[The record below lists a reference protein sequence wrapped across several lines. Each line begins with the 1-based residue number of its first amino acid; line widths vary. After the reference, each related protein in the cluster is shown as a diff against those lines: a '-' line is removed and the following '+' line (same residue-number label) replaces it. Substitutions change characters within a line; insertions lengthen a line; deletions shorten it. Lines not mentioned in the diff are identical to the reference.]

1 MITLRRRRPR
11 GRPRPAGPRRRR
23 VSEPPPRTLLLL
35 LRHGE
40 TDRNAEG
47 RSQGRDDPPLNER
60 GRRQAAAAAR
70 ELAPLGPAA
79 VYSSDAS
86 RARDTAA
93 AVAAA
98 CGLEVRVDPRLA
110 ELDHGELDG
119 LTGAELRERYAELL
133 ETWRGPGGPSLVLPG
148 GESLEQARAR
158 MVAAA
163 TEIGER
169 HGGRASSSSRTIWR
183 CARSP
188 ARPWGR
194 RSRRRGGCGSTSVR
208 SRSSSFARGSRG
220 RSSRSTGR
228 AGPGTPPPTRVE
240 RLRRTLLRC

>member
-1 MITLRRRRPR
+1 M
-11 GRPRPAGPRRRR
+11 
-23 VSEPPPRTLLLL
+23 SEPPARTLLLL

-60 GRRQAAAAAR
+60 GRRQAGAAAR

-119 LTGAELRERYAELL
+119 LTGAELREHYPELL

-169 HGGRASSSSRTIWR
+169 HGGEIVVVVSHNLALRTLV
-183 CARSP
+183 CEALGAPLTAAR
-188 ARPWGR
+188 
-194 RSRRRGGCGSTSVR
+194 
-208 SRSSSFARGSRG
+208 
-220 RSSRSTGR
+220 
-228 AGPGTPPPTRVE
+228 
-240 RLRRTLLRC
+240 RLRLDLCSLTIVELRPGEPWAVVALNRACGTGYPAAAAR

>member
-1 MITLRRRRPR
+1 MTR
-11 GRPRPAGPRRRR
+11 
-23 VSEPPPRTLLLL
+23 RTLLLL

-60 GRRQAAAAAR
+60 GRRQAAEAAEAIAP
-70 ELAPLGPAA
+70 LAPVA

-93 AVAAA
+93 AVASA

-119 LTGAELRERYAELL
+119 LTGDELRARYPELL
-133 ETWRGPGGPSLVLPG
+133 EQWRGPGGPSLVLPG
-148 GESLEQARAR
+148 GESMEQAHLR

-163 TEIGER
+163 TEIGDR
-169 HGGRASSSSRTIWR
+169 HGGGSAVVVSHNLALRTLA
-183 CARSP
+183 CEALGAPLTAARRLRIDLCSLTIVEL
-188 ARPWGR
+188 RPGQPWAVVALNRGSELAGR
-194 RSRRRGGCGSTSVR
+194 R
-208 SRSSSFARGSRG
+208 
-220 RSSRSTGR
+220 
-228 AGPGTPPPTRVE
+228 
-240 RLRRTLLRC
+240 